1 MGVGVKMK
9 GYKLIKL
16 RERPEWKKQ
25 TAEWFSSKWHL
36 PESVYEESIDEAIQQ
51 KHAVPQWYIALN
63 EAEEIIA
70 GAGVIDND
78 FHDRPDLTPNL
89 CALFV
94 EKEYR
99 NQGIA
104 QEILTFARKDMCGM
118 GIKRLYLVTDHTDF
132 YERYDWEFLSM
143 VQDNEGIPVRMYQI
157 DTIND

>member
-1 MGVGVKMK
+1 MK
-9 GYKLIKL
+9 GYQLIKL

-25 TAEWFSSKWHL
+25 TAQWFASKWHL
-36 PESVYEESIDEAIQQ
+36 PSAVYEESIDEAISKVQP
-51 KHAVPQWYIALN
+51 VPQWYIVLN
-63 EAEEIIA
+63 EEEKIIA
-70 GAGVIDND
+70 GAGIIDND

-104 QEILTFARKDMCGM
+104 QEILSLARKDMKNM
-118 GIKRLYLVTDHTDF
+118 GIERLYLVTDHTDF
-132 YERYDWEFLSM
+132 YERYEWEFLSM

-157 DTIND
+157 NTGKD

>member
-1 MGVGVKMK
+1 MK
-9 GYKLIKL
+9 GYQLIKL

-25 TAEWFSSKWHL
+25 TAQWFASKWHL
-36 PESVYEESIDEAIQQ
+36 PSAVYEESIDEAISKVQP
-51 KHAVPQWYIALN
+51 VPQWYIVLN
-63 EAEEIIA
+63 EEEKIIA
-70 GAGVIDND
+70 GAGIIDND

-104 QEILTFARKDMCGM
+104 QEILSLARKDMKNM
-118 GIKRLYLVTDHTDF
+118 GIEWLYLVTDHTDF
-132 YERYDWEFLSM
+132 YERYEWEFLSM

-157 DTIND
+157 NTGKD

>member
-1 MGVGVKMK
+1 MK
-9 GYKLIKL
+9 GYQLIKL

-25 TAEWFSSKWHL
+25 AAEWFSSKWHL
-36 PESVYEESIDEAIQQ
+36 PYSVYEESIDEAISKVQP
-51 KHAVPQWYIALN
+51 VPQWYIVLN
-63 EAEEIIA
+63 EDEEIIA
-70 GAGVIDND
+70 GAGIIDND

-104 QEILTFARKDMCGM
+104 QEILILARKDMKNM
-118 GIKRLYLVTDHTDF
+118 GIERLYLVTDHTDF
-132 YERYDWEFLSM
+132 YERYDWEFLAM

-157 DTIND
+157 DTAED

>member
-1 MGVGVKMK
+1 MK
-9 GYKLIKL
+9 GYQLIKL

-25 TAEWFSSKWHL
+25 TAQWFASKWHL
-36 PESVYEESIDEAIQQ
+36 PSAVYEESIDEAISQTQ
-51 KHAVPQWYIALN
+51 PVPQWYIVLN
-63 EAEEIIA
+63 EEEKIIA
-70 GAGVIDND
+70 GAGIIDND

-104 QEILTFARKDMCGM
+104 QEILSLARKDMKNM
-118 GIKRLYLVTDHTDF
+118 GIERLYLVTDHTDF
-132 YERYDWEFLSM
+132 YERYEWEFLSM

-157 DTIND
+157 NTGKD

>member
-1 MGVGVKMK
+1 MK
-9 GYKLIKL
+9 GYQLIKL

-25 TAEWFSSKWHL
+25 TAEWFASKWHL
-36 PESVYEESIDEAIQQ
+36 PYSVYEESIDEAISKVQP
-51 KHAVPQWYIALN
+51 VPQWYIVLN
-63 EAEEIIA
+63 EDEEIIA
-70 GAGVIDND
+70 GAGIIDND

-104 QEILTFARKDMCGM
+104 QEILMLARKDMKNM
-118 GIKRLYLVTDHTDF
+118 GIERLYLVTDHTDF
-132 YERYDWEFLSM
+132 YERYDWDFLAM

-157 DTIND
+157 DTAED